1 MRSKV
6 SWLVLTASLAV
17 VAACSSQ
24 KKEEAPTEAAQL
36 TLHEVMK
43 DEIDT
48 NADQLWEVSNPAIGD
63 NAHLDAALMT
73 DERWAQVEQKA
84 TALQQA
90 ALKLASLDPIVVVK
104 PGVKIADEG
113 VPYGDTGVQVQAN
126 VDKDP
131 QKLRDFANA
140 LAVHAGDIATAA
152 KKRDT
157 ERAGLLIGELD
168 GVCEDCHLEYWYPS
182 QRDLLKQYGISR

>member
-1 MRSKV
+1 MKTKV
-6 SWLVLTASLAV
+6 SWLVMAASLAV

-24 KKEEAPTEAAQL
+24 KKEEAPEQAQP

-43 DEIDT
+43 DEIDLH
-48 NADQLWEVSNPAIGD
+48 ADELWEISNPALGE
-63 NAHLDAALMT
+63 NAHLDPKLMD
-73 DERWAQVEQKA
+73 DERWNQIEQRA
-84 TALQQA
+84 TALKQA
-90 ALKLASLDPIVVVK
+90 ALDLAKLDPIVVVK

-113 VPYGDTGVQVQAN
+113 VPYGDTGAEVQAN

-140 LAVHAGDIATAA
+140 LAVHAGDIASAA
-152 KKRDT
+152 QRRDT
-157 ERAGLLIGELD
+157 ERAGLLIGQLD

-182 QRDLLKQYGISR
+182 QKKLLQEYGIER